1 MAIIP
6 NLETTRKLTS
16 QDIYDIIH
24 FSAQSA
30 EDNGFVNQY
39 VFDRALYAYAA
50 IILYPDRKEEIG
62 RMVSNNIL
70 DAWDALVS
78 DGTTS
83 DMEKNFSSDIEIL
96 GEVGSV
102 WLDDYIKYLQSAR
115 GIFSTFQT
123 FSGDIVESTVNRFK
137 DAFNENDAKTVLEI
151 ADKWGMNNTP
161 KDESKL
167 KEKVKVKAMA
177 TPEQVNDAIKA
188 ATEYL
193 AAVPTE
199 NEYVKENNEQ
209 DEGPL
214 FEL

>member
-39 VFDRALYAYAA
+39 VFERALYAYAA

-83 DMEKNFSSDIEIL
+83 DMEKNFSSDIKIL

-137 DAFNENDAKTVLEI
+137 DAFNESDAKTVLEI

-188 ATEYL
+188 ATDYL

-199 NEYVKENNEQ
+199 NEEIKENSEQ
-209 DEGPL
+209 EEGPL

>member
-39 VFDRALYAYAA
+39 VFERALYAYAA

-83 DMEKNFSSDIEIL
+83 DMEKNFSSDIKIL

-151 ADKWGMNNTP
+151 ADKWGMNNTL

-188 ATEYL
+188 ATDYL
-193 AAVPTE
+193 AAVPKE
-199 NEYVKENNEQ
+199 NEENKEDSEQ
-209 DEGPL
+209 EEGPL

>member
-39 VFDRALYAYAA
+39 VFERALYAYAA

-83 DMEKNFSSDIEIL
+83 DMEKNFNSDIKIL

-167 KEKVKVKAMA
+167 KEKVKIKAMA

-188 ATEYL
+188 ATDYL
-193 AAVPTE
+193 ASVPTE
-199 NEYVKENNEQ
+199 NEDAKEDSEQ
-209 DEGPL
+209 EEGPL

>member
-6 NLETTRKLTS
+6 NLETTRTLTS

-39 VFDRALYAYAA
+39 VFERALYAYAA

-62 RMVSNNIL
+62 RIVSNNIL

-83 DMEKNFSSDIEIL
+83 DMEKNFSSDIKIL

-137 DAFNENDAKTVLEI
+137 DAFNESDAKTVLEI

-161 KDESKL
+161 NDESKL

-188 ATEYL
+188 ATDYL
-193 AAVPTE
+193 ASVPTE
-199 NEYVKENNEQ
+199 SEEIKENNEQ

>member
-6 NLETTRKLTS
+6 NLETTRTLTS

-39 VFDRALYAYAA
+39 VFERALYAYAA

-62 RMVSNNIL
+62 CMVSNNIL
-70 DAWDALVS
+70 DAWDVLVS

-83 DMEKNFSSDIEIL
+83 DMEKNFSSDIKIL

-137 DAFNENDAKTVLEI
+137 DAFNESDAKTVLEI

-188 ATEYL
+188 ATDYL
-193 AAVPTE
+193 AAMPTE
-199 NEYVKENNEQ
+199 NEEIKEDSEQ
-209 DEGPL
+209 EEGPL

>member
-6 NLETTRKLTS
+6 NLETTRTLTS

-39 VFDRALYAYAA
+39 VFERALYAYAA

-83 DMEKNFSSDIEIL
+83 DMEKNFSSDIKIL

-137 DAFNENDAKTVLEI
+137 DAFNESDAKTVLEI

-188 ATEYL
+188 ATDYL

-199 NEYVKENNEQ
+199 NEEIKENNEQ
-209 DEGPL
+209 EEGPL

>member
-6 NLETTRKLTS
+6 NLETTRTLTS

-39 VFDRALYAYAA
+39 VFERALYAYAA

-83 DMEKNFSSDIEIL
+83 DMEKTFSSDIKIL

-137 DAFNENDAKTVLEI
+137 DAFNESDAKTVLEI

-188 ATEYL
+188 ATDYL

-199 NEYVKENNEQ
+199 NEEIKEDNEQ
-209 DEGPL
+209 EEGPL

>member
-188 ATEYL
+188 ATDYL

-199 NEYVKENNEQ
+199 NEEIKKDNEQ
-209 DEGPL
+209 EEGPL

>member
-6 NLETTRKLTS
+6 NLETTRTLTS

-39 VFDRALYAYAA
+39 VFERALYAYAA

-83 DMEKNFSSDIEIL
+83 DMEKNFSSDIKIL

-137 DAFNENDAKTVLEI
+137 DAFNENDAKIVLEI

-188 ATEYL
+188 ATDYL
-193 AAVPTE
+193 ASVPTE
-199 NEYVKENNEQ
+199 SEEIKENNEQ

>member
-39 VFDRALYAYAA
+39 VFERALYAYAA

-83 DMEKNFSSDIEIL
+83 DMEKNFSSDIKIL

-137 DAFNENDAKTVLEI
+137 DAFNESDAKTVLEI

-177 TPEQVNDAIKA
+177 TPKQVNDAIKA
-188 ATEYL
+188 ATDYL

-199 NEYVKENNEQ
+199 NEEIKEDSEQ
-209 DEGPL
+209 EEGPL

>member
-39 VFDRALYAYAA
+39 VFERALYAYAA

-83 DMEKNFSSDIEIL
+83 DMEKNFSSDIKIL

-193 AAVPTE
+193 TAVPTE
-199 NEYVKENNEQ
+199 NEEIKENNEQ
-209 DEGPL
+209 EEGPL

>member
-39 VFDRALYAYAA
+39 VFERALYAYAA

-62 RMVSNNIL
+62 CMVSNNIL

-83 DMEKNFSSDIEIL
+83 DMEKNFSSDIKIL

-137 DAFNENDAKTVLEI
+137 DAFNESDAKTVLEI

-188 ATEYL
+188 ATDYL

-199 NEYVKENNEQ
+199 NEEIKENNEQ

>member
-16 QDIYDIIH
+16 QDMYDIIH

-39 VFDRALYAYAA
+39 VFERALYAYAA

-62 RMVSNNIL
+62 RIVSNNIL
-70 DAWDALVS
+70 DAWDTLVS
-78 DGTTS
+78 DGTFS
-83 DMEKNFSSDIEIL
+83 DMEQNFSADLKIL

-188 ATEYL
+188 ATDYL

-199 NEYVKENNEQ
+199 NEEIKEGNEQ
-209 DEGPL
+209 EEGPL

>member
-39 VFDRALYAYAA
+39 VFERALYAYAA

-83 DMEKNFSSDIEIL
+83 DMEKNFSSDIKIL

-123 FSGDIVESTVNRFK
+123 FSGDIIESTVNRFK

-188 ATEYL
+188 ATDYL
-193 AAVPTE
+193 ASVPTE
-199 NEYVKENNEQ
+199 SEEIKENNEQ

>member
-39 VFDRALYAYAA
+39 VFERALYAYAA
-50 IILYPDRKEEIG
+50 IILYPDRNEEIS

-83 DMEKNFSSDIEIL
+83 DMEKNFSSDIKIL

-167 KEKVKVKAMA
+167 KEKVKIKAMA

-188 ATEYL
+188 ATDYL
-193 AAVPTE
+193 ASVPTE
-199 NEYVKENNEQ
+199 SEEVKEDNEQ

>member
-16 QDIYDIIH
+16 QDMYDIIH

-39 VFDRALYAYAA
+39 VFERALYAYAA

-62 RMVSNNIL
+62 RMISNNIL

-78 DGTTS
+78 DGTML
-83 DMEKNFSSDIEIL
+83 DMEKNFSSDLKIL
-96 GEVGSV
+96 GDVGSV

-137 DAFNENDAKTVLEI
+137 DAFSESDAQTVLEI

-188 ATEYL
+188 ATDYL

-199 NEYVKENNEQ
+199 NEDVKEDSEQ
-209 DEGPL
+209 EEGPL

>member
-6 NLETTRKLTS
+6 NLETTRTLTS

-39 VFDRALYAYAA
+39 VFERALYAYAA

-62 RMVSNNIL
+62 RVVSKNIL

-83 DMEKNFSSDIEIL
+83 DMEKNFSSDIKIL

-188 ATEYL
+188 ATDYL
-193 AAVPTE
+193 AAAPKE
-199 NEYVKENNEQ
+199 SEEIKENNEQ